1 MNYTPQEE
9 RWNARSHALGI
20 VLALVVGIVFFRKSI
35 AIGDHWLVLGIAL
48 YLFGMFASYI
58 SSTFYHAAPLEST
71 RRAQLRRWD
80 HAAIYWF
87 IAGSYSPI
95 MLFPMRH
102 EGAWGWSI
110 FAFVWTAALIG
121 TIASFRRLKAHS
133 HLETICFCLMGLSI
147 LVAFK
152 PLLHCVSTATVAWII
167 AEGVCYITGAIF
179 YSTRRRFMHT
189 VFHFFVLAGTI
200 CHIFAV
206 WNILK

>member
-9 RWNARSHALGI
+9 RWNALSH
-20 VLALVVGIVFFRKSI
+20 LAGLLLAGVAGGTFLRMAVKNGEIWVVVGIV
-35 AIGDHWLVLGIAL
+35 L
-48 YLFGMFASYI
+48 YFFGMVSSYAASM
-58 SSTFYHAAPLEST
+58 FYHAEPLKSPLREDF
-71 RRAQLRRWD
+71 RRLD
-80 HAAIYWF
+80 HAAIYWH

-95 MLFPMRH
+95 VLGPMRH
-102 EGAWGWSI
+102 EGVWGWSV
-110 FAFVWTAALIG
+110 FAFVWTAAIVG
-121 TIASFRRLKAHS
+121 TIATFRRLKSHS
-133 HLETICFCLMGLSI
+133 HLETVCFCLMGLSI

-167 AEGVCYITGAIF
+167 AEGVCYITGAVF

-200 CHIFAV
+200 CHILAV

>member
-9 RWNARSHALGI
+9 RWNARSHAFGI
-20 VLALVVGIVFFRKSI
+20 VLAIVVGIVFFRQAI
-35 AIGDHWLVLGIAL
+35 ANADSWVVFGVAL
-48 YLFGMFASYI
+48 YLFGMLASYI
-58 SSTFYHAAPLEST
+58 SSSFYHAAPLQST

-80 HAAIYWF
+80 HAAIYWY

-95 MLFPMRH
+95 VLGPMRR

-110 FAFVWTAALIG
+110 FAFVWMAALFG
-121 TIASFRRLKAHS
+121 TIASFRRLKSHS
-133 HLETICFCLMGLSI
+133 HLETVCFCLMGLSI

-179 YSTRRRFMHT
+179 YSIRRRFMHT

-200 CHIFAV
+200 CHILAV